1 MEVSRSGMCD
11 MFARIA
17 TRYDFYNDF
26 LSFGIHRSTRR
37 VLLREM
43 NLQPGQLV
51 LDVCAGTGALAR
63 RAVARGVEVI
73 GVDGC
78 DAMLRRLLDRTPSV
92 PVVVGDALNL
102 PFADA
107 SFDAAMIGFS
117 VRDVASPLRMFGEIA
132 RVVRPGGILGNLDFT
147 QPPGRLRP
155 IYHFYLRSIVPR
167 LGGAIDRRA
176 YWFLAESVERV
187 ISAPDLAAVM
197 ADAGLDDVR
206 ITYCGLGVA
215 AVHTGRVPR

>member
-1 MEVSRSGMCD
+1 MCD

-17 TRYDFYNDF
+17 TRYDFFNDL
-26 LSFGIHRSTRR
+26 LSFGIHRLTRR

-43 NLQPGQLV
+43 HLQPGQRI

-63 RAVARGVEVI
+63 RAVARGVEVV

-78 DAMLRRLLDRTPSV
+78 DAMLRRLIERTPTV

-117 VRDVASPLRMFGEIA
+117 SRDVASPLRMFREIG
-132 RVVRPGGILGNLDFT
+132 RVVRPGGLIGNLDFT

-155 IYHFYLRSIVPR
+155 IYHFYLRTMVPR
-167 LGGAIDRRA
+167 LGGVLDRNA

-197 ADAGLDDVR
+197 SDAGLDDVR
-206 ITYCGLGVA
+206 IIYCGFGVA
-215 AVHTGRVPR
+215 AVHTGRVP

>member
-1 MEVSRSGMCD
+1 
-11 MFARIA
+11 
-17 TRYDFYNDF
+17 
-26 LSFGIHRSTRR
+26 
-37 VLLREM
+37 
-43 NLQPGQLV
+43 
-51 LDVCAGTGALAR
+51 
-63 RAVARGVEVI
+63 
-73 GVDGC
+73 
-78 DAMLRRLLDRTPSV
+78 MLRRLLDRTPSV